1 MVYELIDKYYK
12 DFPDLRNV
20 LVTHSEQVRDMALQI
35 ADKHPE
41 LNIDQQFIAEAAM
54 LHDIGIIFCDAPRI
68 FCYGSHKYIE
78 HGYLG
83 AQLLR
88 EEGLPRHARVAERHT
103 GSGLTLEDVI
113 AQNLPI
119 PHQDYCPQTI
129 EEELICYA
137 DKFFSKGHLGEK
149 SSDEKVRR
157 TIWMYGHDSVV
168 RFQHMEEKF
177 RI

>member
-35 ADKHPE
+35 LDAHPE
-41 LNIDQQFIAEAAM
+41 LNADRQFVEEAAM

-68 FCYGSHKYIE
+68 FCFGPHKYIE

-103 GSGLTLEDVI
+103 GSGLTMEDVI
-113 AQNLPI
+113 AQDLPI
-119 PHQDYCPQTI
+119 PHQDYCPQTV

-137 DKFFSKGHLGEK
+137 DKFFSKGHLGER

-168 RFQHMEEKF
+168 RFERMEAKF
-177 RI
+177 K